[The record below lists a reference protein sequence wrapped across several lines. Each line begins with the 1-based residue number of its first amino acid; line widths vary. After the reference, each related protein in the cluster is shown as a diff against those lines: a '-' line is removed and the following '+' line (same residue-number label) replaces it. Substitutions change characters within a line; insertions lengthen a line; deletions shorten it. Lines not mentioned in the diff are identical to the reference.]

1 MTTKPIIPSR
11 NPAVDGVMGGVMG
24 TVFRKQM
31 QRVDG
36 QLPAVVISYDR
47 AKNVAKVQP
56 LISLLT
62 TGGGKIARAPIA
74 SVPVLALGGGGFFI
88 NFPLKK
94 GDIGW
99 IEASDRDISLYMQ
112 AGYTQ
117 CAPNTERM
125 HTFEDGR
132 FIPDAFAQYAIAGA
146 DTASMI
152 ISSYDGSVRISLGP
166 GKITLSAATVE
177 IDSTDFNVNTTN
189 TKIVASGNNTI
200 TGAAN
205 RINGPVNMPDGAT
218 IGGIVFGSHVHSN
231 VQPGSGNSGGPH

>member
-1 MTTKPIIPSR
+1 MTNPTIPSR

-24 TVFRKQM
+24 TVFKKQM

-36 QLPAVVISYDR
+36 QLPAVVISYNR
-47 AKNVAKVQP
+47 ATNIAKVQP

-62 TGGGKIARAPIA
+62 TGGGKRSRAPIA
-74 SVPVLALGGGGFFI
+74 SVPVLALGGGGFCI

-112 AGYTQ
+112 AKYNE
-117 CAPNTERM
+117 AIPNTQRM
-125 HTFEDGR
+125 HSFEDGR

-166 GKITLSAATVE
+166 GKITLAAATVE
-177 IDSTDFNVNTTN
+177 IDTQNYNVNTVN
-189 TKIVASGNNTI
+189 ANLNASGNVTI
-200 TGAAN
+200 TGASN

-231 VQPGSGNSGGPH
+231 VQNGPNNSGGPH